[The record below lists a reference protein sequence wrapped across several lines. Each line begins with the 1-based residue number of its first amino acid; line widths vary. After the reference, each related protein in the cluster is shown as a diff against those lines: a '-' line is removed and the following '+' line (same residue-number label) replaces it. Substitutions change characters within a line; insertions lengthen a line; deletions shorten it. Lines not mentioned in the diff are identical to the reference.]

1 MWAEHGMNLD
11 ESHKLIAKAVEIEP
25 DNAAFLD
32 SLAWVLYKQ
41 NKPHDALA
49 PMLKAIE
56 KNKKPDATLF
66 DHLGDIYAALH
77 QWPEARDAW
86 TKAVKLEPNP
96 QIQQKLDAASNKP
109 EISRSTP

>member
-1 MWAEHGMNLD
+1 MKRTSM
-11 ESHKLIAKAVEIEP
+11 IAKAVEIEP

-41 NKPHDALA
+41 NKPQEALA

-66 DHLGDIYAALH
+66 DHLGDIYAALASCRG
-77 QWPEARDAW
+77 PRC
-86 TKAVKLEPNP
+86 
-96 QIQQKLDAASNKP
+96 LDQRP
-109 EISRSTP
+109 